1 MVEGASPPIP
11 LVSAVPEAGSDVA
24 LVGLQQSF
32 DEAAE
37 AAGGAIEHRLTIVE
51 GTVNLRFAG
60 RAVADLLMPA
70 FAHLRSSDD
79 EPTLTLH
86 AWDAAT
92 TSSGRPAFAPPQIV
106 DGNGIPPDATG
117 PGRLT
122 VPHLGLRTCKC
133 RR

>member
-1 MVEGASPPIP
+1 MKWAHRVGRIAPSRNRVAEGASPPIP
-11 LVSAVPEAGSDVA
+11 LVSAVREAGPDVA
-24 LVGLQQSF
+24 LVGLQESF

-37 AAGGAIEHRLTIVE
+37 AAGGAIEHRLTIAE

-60 RAVADLLMPA
+60 SAVADLLMPA

-92 TSSGRPAFAPPQIV
+92 SSGRPAFAPPQIV
-106 DGNGIPPDATG
+106 DGNSIRPD
-117 PGRLT
+117 
-122 VPHLGLRTCKC
+122 
-133 RR
+133 